1 MEQTLT
7 YKMDENGLV
16 EDIINED
23 GQSVMGTFDEIEVEE
38 KEEDSNVN
46 VMAIGAGIVA
56 VAGLAILARK
66 PIKKVFKATMAG
78 VRTFRAEMKKSDNE
92 GMDTDGDVNETEVES
107 EEV

>member
-92 GMDTDGDVNETEVES
+92 GLDTDGDVNEAEVET

>member
-78 VRTFRAEMKKSDNE
+78 VRTFKSEMKRTE
-92 GMDTDGDVNETEVES
+92 GLDTDGDVNEAEVES

>member
-38 KEEDSNVN
+38 KKEDSNVN

-92 GMDTDGDVNETEVES
+92 GLDTDGDVVEAEVEP

>member
-1 MEQTLT
+1 MEQNLT

-38 KEEDSNVN
+38 KEDSNVN

-56 VAGLAILARK
+56 VAGIAVLARK
-66 PIKKVFKATMAG
+66 PIKKAFKATMAG
-78 VRTFRAEMKKSDNE
+78 VRAFKAEMKKSDNE
-92 GMDTDGDVNETEVES
+92 GMNTDGDVNEAEVES

>member
-1 MEQTLT
+1 MEQNLT

-38 KEEDSNVN
+38 KEDSNVN

-66 PIKKVFKATMAG
+66 PIKKAFKATMAG
-78 VRTFRAEMKKSDNE
+78 VRAFKAEMKKSDNE
-92 GMDTDGDVNETEVES
+92 GMDTDGDVNEAEVES

>member
-38 KEEDSNVN
+38 KEDSNVN
-46 VMAIGAGIVA
+46 VMASGAGIVA

-66 PIKKVFKATMAG
+66 PIKKVFKASKAA
-78 VRTFRAEMKKSDNE
+78 FKEFKSEMKRTE
-92 GMDTDGDVNETEVES
+92 GLDTDGDVNEAEVES

>member
-46 VMAIGAGIVA
+46 VMVIGAGIVA

-92 GMDTDGDVNETEVES
+92 GMDTDGDVNEAEVES

>member
-56 VAGLAILARK
+56 VAGLAMLARK
-66 PIKKVFKATMAG
+66 PIKKAFKATMAG
-78 VRTFRAEMKKSDNE
+78 VRTFRAEMKKSDDE
-92 GMDTDGDVNETEVES
+92 GLDTDGDVNEAEVES

>member
-46 VMAIGAGIVA
+46 VMTIGAGIVA

-78 VRTFRAEMKKSDNE
+78 VRTFKAEMKKSDNE
-92 GMDTDGDVNETEVES
+92 GMDTDGDVVEAEVES

>member
-23 GQSVMGTFDEIEVEE
+23 GQSVMGTFDEIKVEE
-38 KEEDSNVN
+38 KEDSNVN

-78 VRTFRAEMKKSDNE
+78 VRTFRDEMKKSDNE
-92 GMDTDGDVNETEVES
+92 GMDTDGDVNEAEVES

>member
-92 GMDTDGDVNETEVES
+92 GLDTDGDVVEAEVEP

>member
-23 GQSVMGTFDEIEVEE
+23 GQSLMSFEEVEDNEEE
-38 KEEDSNVN
+38 KESTANLA
-46 VMAIGAGIVA
+46 AIGAGIVA
-56 VAGLAILARK
+56 VAGLVILARK
-66 PIKKVFKATMAG
+66 PIKKVFKASKAA
-78 VRTFRAEMKKSDNE
+78 FEEFKSEMKKTE
-92 GMDTDGDVNETEVES
+92 VLVVDGDAVEAEVES

>member
-1 MEQTLT
+1 MEQNLT

-78 VRTFRAEMKKSDNE
+78 VRTFKAEMKKSDNE
-92 GMDTDGDVNETEVES
+92 GMDTDGDVVEAEVES

>member
-1 MEQTLT
+1 MEQNLT

-38 KEEDSNVN
+38 KEDSNVN

-92 GMDTDGDVNETEVES
+92 GLDTDGDVNEAEVEP

>member
-1 MEQTLT
+1 MEQNLT

-23 GQSVMGTFDEIEVEE
+23 GESAMVTFEEVEAEE
-38 KEEDSNVN
+38 KEDSNVN

-56 VAGLAILARK
+56 VAGLAMLARK

-78 VRTFRAEMKKSDNE
+78 IRTFKAEIKQSDDE
-92 GMDTDGDVNETEVES
+92 GLDTDGDVIEAEVES

>member
-38 KEEDSNVN
+38 KEDSNVN

-78 VRTFRAEMKKSDNE
+78 VRTFKAEMKKSDNK
-92 GMDTDGDVNETEVES
+92 GLDTDGDVNEAEVEP

>member
-1 MEQTLT
+1 MEQNLT

-78 VRTFRAEMKKSDNE
+78 VRTFKAEMKKSDDE
-92 GMDTDGDVNETEVES
+92 GMDTDGDVNEAEVEP

>member
-78 VRTFRAEMKKSDNE
+78 VRTFRAEMKKSDDE
-92 GMDTDGDVNETEVES
+92 GLDTDGDVNEAEVEP

>member
-1 MEQTLT
+1 MEQNLT

-38 KEEDSNVN
+38 KEDSNVN

-56 VAGLAILARK
+56 VAGIAVLARK
-66 PIKKVFKATMAG
+66 PIKKAFKATMAG
-78 VRTFRAEMKKSDNE
+78 VRAFKAEMKKSDNE
-92 GMDTDGDVNETEVES
+92 GLDTDGDVNEAEVES

>member
-1 MEQTLT
+1 MEQNLT

-92 GMDTDGDVNETEVES
+92 GLDTDGDVDEAEVEP

>member
-92 GMDTDGDVNETEVES
+92 GMDTDGDVVEAEVEP

>member
-38 KEEDSNVN
+38 KEDSNVN

-66 PIKKVFKATMAG
+66 PIKKAFKATMAG

-92 GMDTDGDVNETEVES
+92 GMDTDGDVVEAEVES

>member
-23 GQSVMGTFDEIEVEE
+23 GQSVMGTFNEIEVEE
-38 KEEDSNVN
+38 KEDSNAN
-46 VMAIGAGIVA
+46 VIAIGAGIVA
-56 VAGLAILARK
+56 VAGLAMLARK
-66 PIKKVFKATMAG
+66 PIKKAFKATMAG
-78 VRTFRAEMKKSDNE
+78 VRTFKTEMKKSDNE
-92 GMDTDGDVNETEVES
+92 GLDTDGDVIEAEVES

>member
-23 GQSVMGTFDEIEVEE
+23 GQSVMGTFDEVEVEE
-38 KEEDSNVN
+38 KEDSNVN

-78 VRTFRAEMKKSDNE
+78 VRTFKAEMKKSDNE
-92 GMDTDGDVNETEVES
+92 GMDTDGDVVEAEVES

>member
-56 VAGLAILARK
+56 VAGLVILARK

-92 GMDTDGDVNETEVES
+92 GMDTDGDVNEAEVES

>member
-23 GQSVMGTFDEIEVEE
+23 GQSVMGTFNEIEVEE
-38 KEEDSNVN
+38 KEDSNAN
-46 VMAIGAGIVA
+46 IIAIGAGIVA
-56 VAGLAILARK
+56 VAGLAMLARK
-66 PIKKVFKATMAG
+66 PIKKAFKATMAG
-78 VRTFRAEMKKSDNE
+78 VRTFKAEMKKSDNE
-92 GMDTDGDVNETEVES
+92 GLDTDGDVIEAEVES

>member
-78 VRTFRAEMKKSDNE
+78 VRTFKAEMKKSDNE
-92 GMDTDGDVNETEVES
+92 GMDTDGDVNEAEVET

>member
-56 VAGLAILARK
+56 VAGLAMLARK
-66 PIKKVFKATMAG
+66 PIKKAFKATMAG
-78 VRTFRAEMKKSDNE
+78 VRTFKAEMKKSDNE
-92 GMDTDGDVNETEVES
+92 GMDTDGDVNEAEVEP

>member
-1 MEQTLT
+1 MEQNLT

-66 PIKKVFKATMAG
+66 PIKKAFKATMAG
-78 VRTFRAEMKKSDNE
+78 VRTFRAEMKESDNE
-92 GMDTDGDVNETEVES
+92 GMDTDGDVNEAEVES

>member
-23 GQSVMGTFDEIEVEE
+23 GQSVMGTFDEVEE
-38 KEEDSNVN
+38 KEDSNVN
-46 VMAIGAGIVA
+46 VMAIGAGVLA

-66 PIKKVFKATMAG
+66 PIKKAFKATMAG
-78 VRTFRAEMKKSDNE
+78 IRTFKDEMKRTE
-92 GMDTDGDVNETEVES
+92 GLDTDGDVNEAEVEP

>member
-23 GQSVMGTFDEIEVEE
+23 GQSVMGTFDEVEE
-38 KEEDSNVN
+38 KEDSNVN

-78 VRTFRAEMKKSDNE
+78 VRTFKAEMKRTE
-92 GMDTDGDVNETEVES
+92 GLDTDGDVIEAEVES

>member
-66 PIKKVFKATMAG
+66 PIKKAFKATMAG

-92 GMDTDGDVNETEVES
+92 GLDTDGDVIEAEVES

>member
-23 GQSVMGTFDEIEVEE
+23 GQSLMSFDVVEE
-38 KEEDSNVN
+38 NEEQEESTVN
-46 VMAIGAGIVA
+46 VAAIGAGIVA
-56 VAGLAILARK
+56 IAGLAILARK

-78 VRTFRAEMKKSDNE
+78 VRTFKSEMKRTE
-92 GMDTDGDVNETEVES
+92 GLDTDGDINEAEVEP

>member
-1 MEQTLT
+1 MEQNLT

-23 GQSVMGTFDEIEVEE
+23 GESVMGTFELVEDNEE
-38 KEEDSNVN
+38 KEDSNVN
-46 VMAIGAGIVA
+46 VMAIGAGIIA
-56 VAGLAILARK
+56 VAGLAMLARK

-78 VRTFRAEMKKSDNE
+78 VRTFKAEMKQSDNE
-92 GMDTDGDVNETEVES
+92 GLDTDGDIIEAEVES

>member
-1 MEQTLT
+1 MEQNLT

-16 EDIINED
+16 EDIIDEN
-23 GQSVMGTFDEIEVEE
+23 GQSVMGTFDEVEE
-38 KEEDSNVN
+38 KEDSNVN

-56 VAGLAILARK
+56 VAGLAMLARK

-78 VRTFRAEMKKSDNE
+78 IRTFKAEMKQSDDE
-92 GMDTDGDVNETEVES
+92 GLDTDGDVIEAEVES

>member
-66 PIKKVFKATMAG
+66 PIKKAFKATMAG

-92 GMDTDGDVNETEVES
+92 GMDTDGDVNEAEVEP

>member
-1 MEQTLT
+1 MEQNLT

-38 KEEDSNVN
+38 KEDSNVN

-56 VAGLAILARK
+56 VAGIAVLARK
-66 PIKKVFKATMAG
+66 PIKKAFKATMAG
-78 VRTFRAEMKKSDNE
+78 VRAFKAEMKKSDNE
-92 GMDTDGDVNETEVES
+92 GMDTDGDVNEAEVES